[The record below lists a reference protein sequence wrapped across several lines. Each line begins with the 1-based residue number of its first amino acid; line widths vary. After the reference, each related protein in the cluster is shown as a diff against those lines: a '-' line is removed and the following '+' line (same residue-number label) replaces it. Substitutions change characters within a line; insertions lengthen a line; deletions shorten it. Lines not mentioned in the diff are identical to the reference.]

1 MSKEERMVTKHQL
14 EEALK
19 ELMPIIEQLHEFEEK
34 HGDILY
40 KYKRDSG
47 IVTEEDRAD
56 AAIKILRKYSN
67 L

>member
-1 MSKEERMVTKHQL
+1 MVTKQQL

-19 ELMPIIEQLHEFEEK
+19 ELMPILEQLHEFEK
-34 HGDILY
+34 KYGDIMDEY
-40 KYKRDSG
+40 KQNRD

>member
-1 MSKEERMVTKHQL
+1 MVARQQL

-34 HGDILY
+34 HGDLLREY
-40 KYKRDSG
+40 DHSRV
-47 IVTEEDRAD
+47 IVTEEDRTD
-56 AAIKILRKYSN
+56 AAIAILRKYSN